1 MITTD
6 VTTRLISPGV
16 TVISYILFEVPS
28 NMACKYFGP
37 GKWLPFCTL
46 MFGVSPPNDN
56 GSPGFKADPCSLQIM
71 SISFGFVHTYNEA
84 MAVRFLLGL
93 FEAGMLPGIA
103 YYMSRWY
110 RKAELAFRLAL
121 YVVTAPLV
129 S

>member
-1 MITTD
+1 
-6 VTTRLISPGV
+6 
-16 TVISYILFEVPS
+16 
-28 NMACKYFGP
+28 
-37 GKWLPFCTL
+37 
-46 MFGVSPPNDN
+46 
-56 GSPGFKADPCSLQIM
+56 M
-71 SISFGFVHTYNEA
+71 SICFGFVKTYNEA

-129 S
+129 SPT